1 MHTINTDDA
10 LLDAIGHGLTPAR
23 PDTLTHLLA
32 TERTR
37 VWDTPDTHPPI
48 TFPHALVAIMAGRR
62 AYTPTRRWRVWLSG
76 HAAAIRTRL
85 RNN

>member
-1 MHTINTDDA
+1 MHTVNTDDA

-23 PDTLTHLLA
+23 PDTLTRLLA

-37 VWDTPDTHPPI
+37 VWDTPDTHSPI
-48 TFPHALVAIMAGRR
+48 PFTRALVAIMAGRR